1 MQTKTSRTIL
11 HRYFVRANIFN
22 VLTHAIGWLLFLSL
36 PVFLLSAERD
46 NSDIQT
52 FLFSVPYW
60 IYVFIYGSIFYLHN
74 YVLLPWLYFG
84 GHRALYFLL
93 LALFGIAI
101 LIMKPFDNV
110 VNIMRHEANTDAPV
124 PFHDNISNRPEPHL
138 PPQYG
143 QPSRIGMLPPNANP
157 GPFPVGSIADRR
169 FRRHPDIV
177 AFVLYMFIIV
187 SGVLM
192 GETQKL
198 RKTQQQLLQT
208 EAEKSKA
215 ELTFLKA
222 QINPHFLF
230 NTLNN
235 IYSLAASQHKGAPEA
250 ILKLS
255 GIMHYIMD
263 STENVYVPL
272 SEEIECIDN
281 YIYLQRLRQG
291 QTTRLD
297 YTCSGDTAGK
307 KIAPL
312 ILISFIENIF
322 KYGIS
327 KHELSPVEIGITV
340 NGGTLT
346 FISENKIFRNE
357 SAAGK
362 GLGISN
368 TRKRLELMYAGKHNL
383 EIFKKNDRFNV
394 QLILNLNG

>member
-1 MQTKTSRTIL
+1 MLTKTGRTIL
-11 HRYFVRANIFN
+11 HGYFVRANIFN
-22 VLTHAIGWLLFLSL
+22 VLTHVIGWLLFLLL
-36 PVFLLSAERD
+36 PVFFLSTD
-46 NSDIQT
+46 NNNNIQT
-52 FLFSVPYW
+52 FLFGAPYW

-74 YVLLPWLYFG
+74 YVLLPRLYFG
-84 GHRALYFLL
+84 GHRAVYFLL

-101 LIMKPFDNV
+101 LIIKPFDNV
-110 VNIMRHEANTDAPV
+110 VNITRYELNTVIPG
-124 PFHDNISNRPEPHL
+124 PFHDNIGNRPPQQDLLPH
-138 PPQYG
+138 
-143 QPSRIGMLPPNANP
+143 IGMLPPKANP
-157 GPFPVGSIADRR
+157 GRFPRGSIVDRP
-169 FRRHPDIV
+169 FRGHPDVV
-177 AFVLYMFIIV
+177 AFILYMFIIV

-198 RKTQQQLLQT
+198 RKMQQQLLQT

-297 YTCSGDTAGK
+297 YTCNGYTADK

-312 ILISFIENIF
+312 ILISFIENVF

-327 KHELSPVEIGITV
+327 KHELSPIEINITV

-357 SAAGK
+357 SASGK

-368 TRKRLELMYAGKHNL
+368 TRKRLELMYAGKYNL
-383 EIFKKNDRFNV
+383 DISRKNNRFNV
-394 QLILNLNG
+394 RLIVNLNG